1 MTNFKT
7 ISKIFSDL
15 TGDNTGEGYED
26 NLSHLVWLNVK
37 TNKTLW
43 NLEDSARLSELGDK
57 HVADTKREIDKNNRI
72 RNDLIRE
79 IDIEIAAQVGISS
92 DSQGQSYSESPGMI
106 VDRIAIIFLK
116 LSVIR
121 KLLSVITE
129 NDLKKDYSE
138 KEKNVKRQFDHLGAF
153 LDSYFKKLANKEVF
167 FEVQQP
173 VKIYND
179 LRVKKYI
186 TNCIRL

>member
-7 ISKIFSDL
+7 ISKIFSDF
-15 TGDNTGEGYED
+15 TGDNTGEGYAD
-26 NLSHLVWLNVK
+26 NLSHLVWLNIK

-57 HVADTKREIDKNNRI
+57 HVADTKREIDKNNKI
-72 RNDLIRE
+72 RNDLIKE
-79 IDIEIAAQVGISS
+79 IDTEIAVQMGISS
-92 DSQGQSYSESPGMI
+92 DSQGQFYSESPGMI
-106 VDRIAIIFLK
+106 VDRLAIIFLK

-121 KLLSVITE
+121 KLLSAITE
-129 NDLKKDYSE
+129 NDLKKDYNE
-138 KEKNVKRQFDHLGAF
+138 KEKIVTKQFDRLGTF
-153 LDSYFKKLANKEVF
+153 LDSYFSKLANKEVL

-179 LRVKKYI
+179 VRVKKYI
-186 TNCIRL
+186 TSCIRL